1 MLIFLTITFIAIIFL
16 TITILKNALKSNYS
30 TLNNSINYQTVDITD
45 LLEAEFPIIYYL
57 ILDE

>member
-1 MLIFLTITFIAIIFL
+1 MLIFLI
-16 TITILKNALKSNYS
+16 ITILKNALKSNYS
-30 TLNNSINYQTVDITD
+30 TLNNSIIYQTVVITD